1 MGEIYLPNAMQFDQM
16 NELLAKIA
24 NTGMRIDY
32 TDSPG
37 GKYLLAGDEQAGFL
51 GFVQHYDFG
60 KIEDNPEG
68 SQDFDGKNLALAIGL
83 SDGTPI
89 NIDTA
94 WIKYIYKGKI
104 CYTPIKPLRHTMS
117 WNAIYESGA
126 VYGVDNEGMLPPN
139 GRLGVDLSING
150 SDNSINCTNQNFLG
164 NKSSDMDYADTV
176 AAVGDTVV
184 LKGWE
189 NETNN
194 GEFTVEFITNTKII
208 LSGGTLVTEEGG
220 KTSRVY
226 EKTKA
231 VKQNTI
237 ITLDG
242 IKFRVR
248 LMTGA
253 GTDPVD
259 SYDNADRG
267 AVGPNNEWNSIILP
281 LHEHAKLGNWN
292 YPAYAKD
299 KDGNAI
305 PDWGVYLTDE
315 DLVTYYTFGYG
326 NYRWCQNVIDNT
338 TWRRVFRGY
347 YGASGLFRN
356 YSWGRDVRCGWA
368 PVLER
373 IS

>member
-1 MGEIYLPNAMQFDQM
+1 MGEIYLPNERQFDQM

-24 NTGMRIDY
+24 NAGMRIDY

-37 GKYLLAGDEQAGFL
+37 GKFLLQGDKQAGFL
-51 GFVQHYDFG
+51 GFVQANEFG

-94 WIKYIYKGKI
+94 WIKYIYKSKI
-104 CYTPIKPLRHTMS
+104 CYAPIKPIRHTMS
-117 WNAIYESGA
+117 WDSIYNTGT
-126 VYGVDNEGMLPPN
+126 VYGTDDEGTLPPT
-139 GRLGVDLSING
+139 GRCGTDLTIDA
-150 SDNSINCTNQNFLG
+150 SDNSINCTTQNFLG
-164 NKSSDMDYADTV
+164 DKSSSMDYADTV
-176 AAVGDTVV
+176 ARVGDTVV
-184 LKGWE
+184 LKGWA
-189 NETNN
+189 NEANN
-194 GEFTVEFITNTKII
+194 GEFTVESITDTKIV
-208 LSGGTLVTEEGG
+208 LSGGTLVTEVGG
-220 KTSRVY
+220 KKSRVY

-231 VKQNTI
+231 IKQNTI
-237 ITLDG
+237 TTLNG
-242 IKFRVR
+242 MKFRVR

-259 SYDNADRG
+259 SYDNSDRG

-305 PDWGVYLTDE
+305 PDWGVHLTEE
-315 DLVTYYTFGYG
+315 DLITHYTLGAG
-326 NYRWCQNVIDNT
+326 NYRWCQDVSDGT
-338 TWRRVFRGY
+338 TWRRVYRGCT
-347 YGASGLFRN
+347 GASYLYRAHSWYRAWN
-356 YSWGRDVRCGWA
+356 YGWS